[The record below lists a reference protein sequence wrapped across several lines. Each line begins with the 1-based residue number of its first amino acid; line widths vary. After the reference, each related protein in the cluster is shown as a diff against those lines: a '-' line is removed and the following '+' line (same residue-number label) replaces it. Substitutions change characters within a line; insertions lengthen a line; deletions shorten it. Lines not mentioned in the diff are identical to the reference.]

1 MANAASG
8 SSSFSVSKKSATDN
22 SRQITNKKRVQKNR
36 ITADFLRNLPDGVTY
51 IEKKSDE
58 DQEPE
63 ELVFENL
70 DDDVKEGDIV

>member
-1 MANAASG
+1 M
-8 SSSFSVSKKSATDN
+8 
-22 SRQITNKKRVQKNR
+22 QKNR
-36 ITADFLRNLPDGVTY
+36 ITADFLRNLPEGVTY

-58 DQEPE
+58 DQEQE